1 MKVKQVGVE
10 NINVKG
16 IIMSTLNNLA
26 AKQEVSELLD
36 ILYVKKDGIA
46 SITINR
52 PKSLNAFRGR
62 TIRELI
68 WAFRDSW
75 DDNRIGAVILTC
87 AVDKAFC
94 VGGDQKEK
102 GEEGGYDYSGGLGGG
117 IGLEIENLHQ
127 IIRNIPKPVIAAV
140 NGYAIGGGHVLHV
153 ICDLTIAADTAKFGQ
168 SGPKVGSYDAGFG
181 SAYLARIVGE
191 KKARE
196 IWYLC
201 EQYTAQE
208 CKEMGLVNKVV
219 PAAELQEAAQDWAE
233 KILQKSPTALKML
246 KASFN
251 ADSAS
256 IQGISQLAMGSLA
269 MFYNTPESN
278 EGKEASL
285 EKRSVDFNK
294 FRV

>member
-1 MKVKQVGVE
+1 
-10 NINVKG
+10 
-16 IIMSTLNNLA
+16 MSMINNLA
-26 AKQEVSELLD
+26 AKQEVSELQD
-36 ILYVKKDGIA
+36 ILYEKNEGA
-46 SITINR
+46 ATITINR

-68 WAFRDSW
+68 WAFRDAW
-75 DDNRIGAVILTC
+75 DDNRIGVVILTG
-87 AVDKAFC
+87 AGERAFC

-102 GEEGGYDYSGGLGGG
+102 GDEGGYDDNGGLGGG

-127 IIRNIPKPVIAAV
+127 IIRNIPKPVIASV

-153 ICDLTIAADTAKFGQ
+153 VCDLTIAADTAKFGQ

-201 EQYTAQE
+201 EQYTAHE

-219 PAAELQEAAQDWAE
+219 PASELRQATQEWAE
-233 KILQKSPTALKML
+233 KILQKSPTALRML

-251 ADSAS
+251 ADSAN

-278 EGKEASL
+278 EGKEAFL
-285 EKRSVDFNK
+285 EKRPVDFNK